1 MTKGTK
7 WTQQS
12 YKVDTT
18 FPYEW
23 IKKKWR
29 ENFHVT
35 SIGTA
40 GSPSTKQ
47 QWAVVMSRD
56 TEFRHQ
62 VVEIDFQYPSEGI
75 HYHWDKGA
83 PRCWTHRSRSLHFLF
98 SWTNRGKSTHQGM
111 SHQSSFC
118 HHLPCFLVPTL
129 PNLSRNVMLRNMHIT
144 LDVRWLQRSA
154 CFLQDFVVPLT
165 SLLLAL
171 APHGSKPGIAACDIS
186 GTSPGLGALC
196 LACAVRGCSL

>member
-12 YKVDTT
+12 YKVDST

-40 GSPSTKQ
+40 GTPSTKQ

-62 VVEIDFQYPSEGI
+62 VVEIDFQYASEGI

-83 PRCWTHRSRSLHFLF
+83 FLHPPCACCC
-98 SWTNRGKSTHQGM
+98 
-111 SHQSSFC
+111 SFC
-118 HHLPCFLVPTL
+118 DPVMISCGQYNFYSAFAMEIFL
-129 PNLSRNVMLRNMHIT
+129 
-144 LDVRWLQRSA
+144 
-154 CFLQDFVVPLT
+154 
-165 SLLLAL
+165 
-171 APHGSKPGIAACDIS
+171 
-186 GTSPGLGALC
+186 
-196 LACAVRGCSL
+196 

>member
-1 MTKGTK
+1 MTWLYIAGSDNFSSLVVMSKGTK

-12 YKVDTT
+12 YKVDST

-40 GSPSTKQ
+40 GSPATKQ

-62 VVEIDFQYPSEGI
+62 VVEFDFQYPSEGI

-83 PRCWTHRSRSLHFLF
+83 LPPLILKGTPCC
-98 SWTNRGKSTHQGM
+98 RG
-111 SHQSSFC
+111 
-118 HHLPCFLVPTL
+118 
-129 PNLSRNVMLRNMHIT
+129 NL
-144 LDVRWLQRSA
+144 
-154 CFLQDFVVPLT
+154 
-165 SLLLAL
+165 
-171 APHGSKPGIAACDIS
+171 
-186 GTSPGLGALC
+186 
-196 LACAVRGCSL
+196 CAEGQV